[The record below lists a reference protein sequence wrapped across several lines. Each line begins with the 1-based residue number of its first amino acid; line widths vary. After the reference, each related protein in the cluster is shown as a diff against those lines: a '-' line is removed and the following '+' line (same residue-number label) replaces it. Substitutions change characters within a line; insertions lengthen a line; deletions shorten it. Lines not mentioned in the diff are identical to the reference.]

1 MTMQQFPLFST
12 VILTR
17 DLTQY
22 QLMKGDVA
30 TVVEFVEPSGY
41 ILEVFDNQGNT
52 KNVVAVLESD
62 IDFVRPSILSNSERQ
77 YHEKVVAKGGKTI
90 ENFEEFMEVFQK
102 SRHDRELKRLDFEL
116 KAELE
121 KVIEE
126 KGYNEDDFRQML
138 NTKS

>member
-1 MTMQQFPLFST
+1 
-12 VILTR
+12 
-17 DLTQY
+17 
-22 QLMKGDVA
+22 
-30 TVVEFVEPSGY
+30 
-41 ILEVFDNQGNT
+41 
-52 KNVVAVLESD
+52 
-62 IDFVRPSILSNSERQ
+62 
-77 YHEKVVAKGGKTI
+77 
-90 ENFEEFMEVFQK
+90 MEVFQK

>member
-1 MTMQQFPLFST
+1 MQQFPLFST

-77 YHEKVVAKGGKTI
+77 YHEKVVAKGGKT
-90 ENFEEFMEVFQK
+90 
-102 SRHDRELKRLDFEL
+102 
-116 KAELE
+116 
-121 KVIEE
+121 
-126 KGYNEDDFRQML
+126 
-138 NTKS
+138 